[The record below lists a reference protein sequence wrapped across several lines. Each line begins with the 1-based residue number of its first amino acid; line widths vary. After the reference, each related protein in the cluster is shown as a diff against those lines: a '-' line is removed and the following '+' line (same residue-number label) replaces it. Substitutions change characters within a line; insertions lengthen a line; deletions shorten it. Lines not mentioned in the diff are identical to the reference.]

1 MGLDLL
7 EFTLALEATCGIAIP
22 DADAERLKTP
32 DDVVN
37 YLQARLPRADTATCL
52 SRRAFYTVRAAT
64 AQVTGHPREALTP
77 STPWSAVLPA
87 EQPNRTWE
95 LIGKTGRLG
104 AWPGRPWW
112 KRHSPATG
120 TLGATAAA
128 LAQDPAA
135 GLRRP
140 GEGWTRTEIQTHVRL
155 LMAEELGISEFEW
168 HHEFVRDL
176 GCG

>member
-22 DADAERLKTP
+22 DAAAERLKTP
-32 DDVVN
+32 KDVVD
-37 YLQARLPRADTATCL
+37 YLQDRLPSADTATCL

-64 AQVTGHPREALTP
+64 AQVTGHRPEMLTP

-87 EQPNRTWE
+87 ERPKRAWK
-95 LIGKTGRLG
+95 LIGQTGRLG
-104 AWPGRPWW
+104 AWPGWPWW
-112 KRHSPATG
+112 RSHSPATG
-120 TLGATAAA
+120 TLGQTAAT
-128 LAQDPAA
+128 LSQEPAA

-140 GEGWTRTEIQTHVRL
+140 GEGWTRAEIETHVRL
-155 LMAEELGISEFEW
+155 LMADELGITAFEW